1 MISLPEGS
9 QLPTCTCWARDA
21 ADEVRMCWPG
31 PAVLTARCPQLGG
44 IHGVPQLLLGCL
56 EKGPPVPAVLRV
68 MLASEARGC
77 HFVQGFQ
84 LHEAELSQQC
94 QHMPPLGLFRMSFV
108 GSFSSGSEFIH
119 ADHFHPFDIA

>member
-1 MISLPEGS
+1 MVSLSFSSGAWKRDPLS
-9 QLPTCTCWARDA
+9 QA
-21 ADEVRMCWPG
+21 
-31 PAVLTARCPQLGG
+31 
-44 IHGVPQLLLGCL
+44 
-56 EKGPPVPAVLRV
+56 

-77 HFVQGFQ
+77 HFVRGFQ
-84 LHEAELSQQC
+84 LHKAELSQQC